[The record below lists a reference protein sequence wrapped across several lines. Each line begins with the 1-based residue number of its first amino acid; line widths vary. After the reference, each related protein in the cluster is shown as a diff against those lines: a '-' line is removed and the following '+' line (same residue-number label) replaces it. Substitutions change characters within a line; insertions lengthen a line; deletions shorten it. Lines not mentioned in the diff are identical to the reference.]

1 MAEKLED
8 EVQVVYKNPKPLFGI
23 IKRRPKYDENGH
35 LIYYKKKK
43 LFKYNRV
50 NRSFGGDLTMFAFL
64 LIAGAFMAFPL
75 VYAISQS
82 LKPLHELWL
91 FPPNLIVKNPT
102 FKNYIDLFNIMSN
115 SLVPMSKYLFN
126 TIFIT
131 LVGTLLR
138 TISASMCAYP
148 VSKRQFRGKN
158 FIFQIVTLSLMF
170 AAPAATIANYIIMAN
185 LGWIDT
191 YYAILIPALGNST
204 AMYLVKQFIDQFPD
218 SVLEA
223 ARIDGAGEF
232 RIFWQILMPSIKPAW
247 MTLIVFAV
255 QDFWNMGSSIF
266 IYREELKT
274 LGYALSQIAAAGIA
288 RAGVSTAVSIVMMI
302 VPVITFVITQSNIL
316 ETMSTS
322 GMKD

>member
-1 MAEKLED
+1 MAERIDD

-23 IKRRPKYDENGH
+23 IKRRPKYDENGR

-50 NRSFGGDLTMFAFL
+50 NRSFSGDLMMFAFL

-75 VYAISQS
+75 VYAVSQS

-131 LVGTLLR
+131 LIGTIFR
-138 TISASMCAYP
+138 VISASMCAYP
-148 VSKRQFRGKN
+148 VSKRQFKGKN
-158 FIFQIVTLSLMF
+158 FMF

-191 YYAILIPALGNST
+191 YYSILIPALGNST

-232 RIFWQILMPSIKPAW
+232 RIFWQILMPSIKPGW
-247 MTLIVFAV
+247 ITLIVFAV

-274 LGYALSQIAAAGIA
+274 LAYALSQIAAAGIA
-288 RAGVSTAVSIVMMI
+288 RAGVATAVSIVMML

>member
-1 MAEKLED
+1 MAEKLDD

-43 LFKYNRV
+43 LFRYNRV
-50 NRSFGGDLTMFAFL
+50 NRSFSGDLFLFIFL
-64 LIAGAFMAFPL
+64 LIGGAFMAFPL

-82 LKPLHELWL
+82 LKPLHELYL

-102 FKNYIDLFNIMSN
+102 FSNYIDLFNIMSN
-115 SLVPMSKYLFN
+115 SLVPMSKYIFN
-126 TIFIT
+126 TAFIT
-131 LVGTLLR
+131 VVGTIFR
-138 TISASMCAYP
+138 VISASMCAYP
-148 VSKRQFRGKN
+148 LSKRQFKGKD
-158 FIFQIVTLSLMF
+158 FIFSIVTIALMF
-170 AAPAATIANYIIMAN
+170 AAPAATIAQYIIMAN

-191 YYAILIPALGNST
+191 YYAILIPALGNSM
-204 AMYLVKQFIDQFPD
+204 ALYLVRQFIDQFPD
-218 SVLEA
+218 TVLEA

-247 MTLIVFAV
+247 ITLIIFAV
-255 QDFWNMGSSIF
+255 QEFWNMGSSIF

-274 LGYALSQIAAAGIA
+274 LAYALSQIAAAGIA
-288 RAGVSTAVSIVMMI
+288 RAGVSTAISIVMMI
-302 VPVITFVITQSNIL
+302 VPVITFLITQSNIL
-316 ETMSTS
+316 ETMATS